1 MKLGILGGMGPY
13 ATVCFYE
20 RLVKKTPANSDQEH
34 IDTIILSHA
43 SMPDRTSVIL
53 NGDSRELFEAVKGDL
68 RLFEE
73 AGCSYIAIP
82 CNTFHYFYKDVAGMT
97 NIKVLNMVETA
108 VEKAEN
114 KFGSGSRIA
123 VLGTNGTI
131 KSGVYKEQFKNSS
144 LEYFQLDEKRQE
156 LVMEVIYDVKS
167 TNIVKQPVIDSLIDE
182 LIRTSEVDGI
192 ILACTELS
200 SIEYD
205 TEYISKTVDAMD
217 ELVDLSIRRCLN
229 NE

>member
-20 RLVKKTPANSDQEH
+20 RIVKKTPANSDQEH

-53 NGDSRELFEAVKGDL
+53 NGDSEELFEAVKRDL
-68 RLFEE
+68 RLFEA

-82 CNTFHYFYKDVAGMT
+82 CNTFHYFYDDVANMT
-97 NIKVLNMVETA
+97 NIEVLNMVETA
-108 VEKAEN
+108 VEKAES
-114 KFGSGSRIA
+114 KFGFGSKIA

-131 KSGVYKEQFKNSS
+131 KSGVYKEQFKKSG
-144 LEYFQLDEKRQE
+144 LEYYELDEKRQE
-156 LVMEVIYDVKS
+156 KVMEVIYRVKS
-167 TNIVKQPVIDSLIDE
+167 TNIVVQPVIDE
-182 LIRTSEVDGI
+182 LIEEMIRTKEADGI

-200 SIEYD
+200 SIEYS
-205 TEYISKTVDAMD
+205 TKYIDKTVDAMD
-217 ELVDLSIRRCLN
+217 ELVDLSIRKCLN
-229 NE
+229 K

>member
-34 IDTIILSHA
+34 IDTLILSHA

-53 NGDSRELFEAVKGDL
+53 NGDSTELFEAVKGDL
-68 RLFEE
+68 SLFEA
-73 AGCSYIAIP
+73 AGCKFIAIP
-82 CNTFHYFYKDVAGMT
+82 CNTFHYFYKDVAAMT
-97 NIKVLNMVETA
+97 DIEVLNMVETA
-108 VEKAEN
+108 VEKTEA
-114 KFGSGSRIA
+114 KFGKGSKIA

-131 KSGVYKEQFKNSS
+131 RSGVYKEQFKKSS
-144 LEYFQLDEKRQE
+144 LTYYELDEKRQE
-156 LVMEVIYDVKS
+156 SVMDVIYKVKS
-167 TNIVKQPVIDSLIDE
+167 TNIVKQPLIDE
-182 LIRTSEVDGI
+182 LIEELIKTGEVDGI

-205 TEYISKTVDAMD
+205 TEYVNKTVDAMD
-217 ELVDLSIRRCLN
+217 ELVDLAIRKCLN
-229 NE
+229 D